1 MLRRLLIIVG
11 FMMLSVGVYAQHNT
25 SKTKQLQKL
34 NFVYQ
39 QISNN
44 YVDDIPLDNLVEA
57 AITATLAELDPH
69 SVYISAEDMR
79 KTREAL
85 DGKFSGVGIRYQ
97 QLNDTLVV
105 NSTIEGGPAERAGI
119 RKNDRIVSADG
130 VSLVGLTSDEVQ
142 NTLRGAKG
150 SKLSLGIVRRGVAE
164 RVYVELAR
172 DIVDVSPISSAIHLS
187 DEVGYIAIS
196 TFAKSTAEEFLR
208 NIKQIDDVKCLIV
221 DLRGNGGGSL
231 QAALRTTSLF
241 MRKGEIIVSTEER
254 GGKTLDYNATTNGA
268 LRNMPL
274 IVLIDEN
281 TASASEIFAGA
292 IQDHDRGVI
301 IGRTSFGKGLV
312 QRQMELGDGSA
323 IRLTTSKYKT
333 PSGRLIQRPYTI
345 GDRDSYYR
353 DTMRFTRLDTLSH
366 PDSLTY
372 LTLNN
377 RRTVY
382 GGGGINPDLYIARDT
397 AALSPTVSSAI
408 MCRAIGDAVV
418 HFYDRHD
425 IESLRDCYPT
435 IKSFDE
441 SFSVDDYTY
450 NYMLRL
456 LNERTTT
463 APSTEDDEAMLRL
476 LLKANIGEDIHRGAY
491 KYIYNRS
498 HDAILM
504 RAIEIAH
511 NDAEQIKILHS
522 LK

>member
-1 MLRRLLIIVG
+1 
-11 FMMLSVGVYAQHNT
+11 MLSIGLYAQHNT
-25 SKTKQLQKL
+25 GKTKQLQKL

-44 YVDDIPLDNLVEA
+44 YVDDVPLDNLVEA

-69 SVYISAEDMR
+69 SVYISAEDMQ

-85 DGKFSGVGIRYQ
+85 DGKFFGIGIRYH
-97 QLNDTLVV
+97 QLSDTLVV

-130 VSLVGLTSDEVQ
+130 VSLSGLSSDEIQ
-142 NTLRGAKG
+142 SILRGGKG
-150 SKLSLGIVRRGVAE
+150 SKVSLGVVRRGTTESETIEVT
-164 RVYVELAR
+164 R
-172 DIVDVSPISSAIHLS
+172 DNVDVSSISAAIYLS
-187 DEVGYIAIS
+187 DDVGYIAIS
-196 TFAKSTAEEFLR
+196 TFAKNTAEDFLL
-208 NIKQIDDVKCLIV
+208 NIKQIDDAKCLIV

-231 QAALRTTSLF
+231 QAALRTTSIFL
-241 MRKGEIIVSTEER
+241 RKGDIIVSTEER
-254 GGKTLDYNATTNGA
+254 NGKTLDYRATTNGA
-268 LRNMPL
+268 LCNMPL

-292 IQDHDRGVI
+292 IQDHDRGII

-323 IRLTTSKYKT
+323 IRLTSAKYKT

-345 GDRDSYYR
+345 GNRDSYYR
-353 DTMRFTRLDTLSH
+353 DTMRFSRLDTLSH

-372 LTLNN
+372 YTLNN

-397 AALSPTVSSAI
+397 ATLTPVVSSAI
-408 MCRAIGDAVV
+408 MSRAIGDAVI
-418 HFYDRHD
+418 HFYDKHD
-425 IESLRDCYPT
+425 IETLRHHYPT
-435 IKSFDE
+435 IKRFDND
-441 SFSVDDYTY
+441 FSVDDYTY
-450 NYMLRL
+450 NYMLTL
-456 LNERTTT
+456 LSQRTATT
-463 APSTEDDEAMLRL
+463 PNSADEAMLKL
-476 LLKANIGEDIHRGAY
+476 LLKANIGEDMHRGAY
-491 KYIYNRS
+491 KYIYNRE

-504 RAIEIAH
+504 RAIEIAQS
-511 NDAEQIKILHS
+511 DAEQVKILHS